1 MNSDFFPYFWIICL
15 NVTMDRRAARVVER
29 LESLDCF
36 WSSRAAA
43 AVRLGD
49 SAVMA
54 ENRHSW
60 HCFVSRVT

>member
-1 MNSDFFPYFWIICL
+1 MNSDFFPYFWIFCP
-15 NVTMDRRAARVVER
+15 NVTMDRSAARVAVR

-36 WSSRAAA
+36 WRSSAAA

-54 ENRHSW
+54 ENKHSW
-60 HCFVSRVT
+60 HYVVSRVA

>member
-1 MNSDFFPYFWIICL
+1 MNSDFFPYFWIICP
-15 NVTMDRRAARVVER
+15 NVTMNRSRAARVAER

-36 WSSRAAA
+36 WRSRAAA

-54 ENRHSW
+54 ENRHS
-60 HCFVSRVT
+60 